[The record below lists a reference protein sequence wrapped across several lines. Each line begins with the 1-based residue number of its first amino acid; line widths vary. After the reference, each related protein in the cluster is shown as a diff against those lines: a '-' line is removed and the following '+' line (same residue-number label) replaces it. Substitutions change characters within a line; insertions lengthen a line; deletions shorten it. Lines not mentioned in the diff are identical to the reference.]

1 VRREAIAL
9 LTASL
14 LHVALFSLER
24 LAPQEAARSQPG
36 QPANELEIEMMP
48 EEEQAPLT
56 EAHGRQEDAETTTQL
71 PKAPEVS
78 RRETAP
84 AAPQGNQL
92 DGSQRVEALSL
103 AGQQEE
109 PAQAA
114 GSRDSAPAD
123 TAGPINLGIGA
134 DGWKRWIRET
144 QPTEAP
150 PRSTSSR
157 RRAIVHVPPV
167 SSTGGLQEGLEQR
180 DRELGLSPSGRVISA
195 LYQAAL
201 AESPRIGYALFAV
214 TVSRAGSVDVALV
227 HSEGGGPD
235 WQSVGRRAAQSL
247 REKLPRIPS
256 ARNGVRVVLKVVTEE
271 VLPGGKREGLSAL
284 LPLLGD
290 PANIG
295 AKPQKMIRTRLQEE
309 TMF

>member
-1 VRREAIAL
+1 
-9 LTASL
+9 
-14 LHVALFSLER
+14 
-24 LAPQEAARSQPG
+24 
-36 QPANELEIEMMP
+36 
-48 EEEQAPLT
+48 
-56 EAHGRQEDAETTTQL
+56 
-71 PKAPEVS
+71 
-78 RRETAP
+78 
-84 AAPQGNQL
+84 
-92 DGSQRVEALSL
+92 
-103 AGQQEE
+103 
-109 PAQAA
+109 
-114 GSRDSAPAD
+114 
-123 TAGPINLGIGA
+123 
-134 DGWKRWIRET
+134 
-144 QPTEAP
+144 
-150 PRSTSSR
+150 
-157 RRAIVHVPPV
+157 
-167 SSTGGLQEGLEQR
+167 
-180 DRELGLSPSGRVISA
+180 VISA

-227 HSEGGGPD
+227 HSQGGGPD